1 MEMSSKL
8 YLEKLLS
15 AAGCRNAAEI
25 SERFAAKFFSLYD
38 AIQADEYKLKDMG
51 FNSKEISLIRLTAA
65 LTSRRITDRFKSGKR
80 YSDEEIRELVSGLL
94 FACSVESVYMLSFD
108 KHGKFIAADL
118 LDAGTVNASGVI
130 PRKMLDIVLRR
141 NAQSVILAHN
151 HPCGRPVPSESDVI
165 TTASV
170 ASICQSAGI
179 KLSAHYV
186 AAGFE
191 MYDCMSD
198 IESSYSEERIL
209 SVSASV
215 KCKI

>member
-15 AAGCRNAAEI
+15 AAGCRDSAEI
-25 SERFAAKFFSLYD
+25 SERFSTNFFSLHD
-38 AIQADEYKLKDMG
+38 AIQADEYKLKAMG
-51 FNSKEISLIRLTAA
+51 FDSKEISLIRLTAA

-80 YSDEEIRELVSGLL
+80 YSDEEIRELVCGLL
-94 FACSVESVYMLSFD
+94 FAYSVEAVYMLSFD
-108 KHGKFIAADL
+108 KSGKFIAADL
-118 LDAGTVNASGVI
+118 VDAGTVNASGVI
-130 PRKMLDIVLRR
+130 PRKILDIVLRR
-141 NAQSVILAHN
+141 KAKSVVLAHN

-165 TTASV
+165 TTESV
-170 ASICQSAGI
+170 ESICRSAGI
-179 KLSAHYV
+179 ELVAHYV
-186 AAGFE
+186 TAGFE